1 MKRKRLVLSNSTKV
15 TRKELV
21 AIFAVAL
28 MAFVGILVET
38 SMNVTFPT
46 LMKTMHVSLNLVQWI
61 TTGYLLTVALLMITS
76 AFLHQQFKNRQLFV
90 VGASLFILGDLICA
104 FAPNFWIL
112 LLGRIVQAGC
122 AGIAI
127 PLMFNVVLETVP
139 RARLGFYMGMAGLI
153 LMIAPASGPTFG
165 GVMVALGSWRWIFWS
180 TLPIEAL
187 ILILGYGA
195 IRQVSDVRPVRF
207 DWKQFGLL
215 AVAFISCMLGVNS
228 LSTAG
233 WLSWQF
239 LGGVLLAIVAIL
251 SYVQVAKRS
260 AQPLLKLEIFK
271 NPVFTYSFF
280 AYVSLQFCN
289 IGINFALPNYAQI
302 VVGAGSLIG
311 GLMLLPGSLITAV
324 CQPWFGHLLDA
335 HGARLPILLGNS
347 LFVLAA
353 LGFTLM
359 GQHLSVI
366 IIAVLYIVFSI
377 GRSMAFSNTMTNGL
391 KEVTI
396 QQRAD
401 ANAIY
406 NTGQQ
411 FAGSL
416 GTTILAALMSSV
428 KNGQMS
434 YAHETAVGSQLAFGL
449 ILVLGLLN
457 FILYTI
463 VFRYQTTDK

>member
-1 MKRKRLVLSNSTKV
+1 MSDSTKV
-15 TRKELV
+15 TRQELV

-46 LMKTMHVSLNLVQWI
+46 LMKTMHVSLDLVQWI
-61 TTGYLLTVALLMITS
+61 TTGYLLTVALLMLTS
-76 AFLHQQFKNRQLFV
+76 AFLHQRFKNRQLFA

-104 FAPNFWIL
+104 LAPNFWVL
-112 LLGRIVQAGC
+112 LFGRVVQAGC
-122 AGIAI
+122 AGLAI
-127 PLMFNVVLETVP
+127 PLMFNVILETVP
-139 RARLGFYMGMAGLI
+139 RARLGFYMGLAGLI

-180 TLPIEAL
+180 TLPVEAI
-187 ILILGYGA
+187 ILLLGYGA
-195 IRQVSDVRPVRF
+195 IRQVSEVKRIHF
-207 DWKQFGLL
+207 DWSQFGLL
-215 AVAFISCMLGVNS
+215 AVAFISCTLGVNS
-228 LSTAG
+228 MSTAG

-239 LGGVLLAIVAIL
+239 LGGLGLAIVAIL
-251 SYVQVAKRS
+251 GYLRLSKHS
-260 AQPLLKLEIFK
+260 ATPLLNLAIFK
-271 NPVFTYSFF
+271 NPVFAFSFF
-280 AYVSLQFCN
+280 AYVILQFCN

-311 GLMLLPGSLITAV
+311 GLMLLPGSLITAI

-335 HGARLPILLGNS
+335 HGARLPILMGNG

-353 LGFTLM
+353 LGFTVL
-359 GQHLSVI
+359 GQHLSIIVI
-366 IIAVLYIVFSI
+366 LMLYIVFSI

-391 KEVTI
+391 KEVTMAE
-396 QQRAD
+396 RAD

-428 KNGQMS
+428 KSGQLS
-434 YAHETAVGSQLAFGL
+434 AARETAMGSQLAFGL
-449 ILVLGLLN
+449 VLVLGLIN
-457 FILYTI
+457 FVLYRF
-463 VFRYQTTDK
+463 VFKYQVTDK